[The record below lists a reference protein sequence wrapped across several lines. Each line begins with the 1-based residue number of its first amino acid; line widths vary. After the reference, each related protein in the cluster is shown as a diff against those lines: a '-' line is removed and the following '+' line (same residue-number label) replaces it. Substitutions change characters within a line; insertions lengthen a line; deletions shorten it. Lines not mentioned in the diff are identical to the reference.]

1 MSPFEEIY
9 AKEELGKREREI
21 LRVLLNC
28 GGKATWKDF
37 EKALVPDK
45 MQRRTL
51 SKGLRTLVEL
61 NIVVKRREFFRGRKT
76 WVYVFQSKEVL
87 EIFDKMNNQLLELA
101 KRFHAETLKPGLST
115 SDRVKRLVNGVYNLL
130 EYQRALT
137 LMAIKLAIE
146 AGDEE
151 TACRRFIKLMN
162 YFTIMAAGEA
172 FNLCWL
178 NRNVAM
184 KALNITLPK
193 VKDY

>member
-87 EIFDKMNNQLLELA
+87 EIFDKMNNQLLELT
-101 KRFHAETLKPGLST
+101 KRFYAETLKPGLST
-115 SDRVKRLVNGVYNLL
+115 SDRVKRLVNGVRTLL

>member
-87 EIFDKMNNQLLELA
+87 EIFDKMNNQLLELT
-101 KRFHAETLKPGLST
+101 KRFYAETLKPGLST

-151 TACRRFIKLMN
+151 TACRRFIKFMD
-162 YFTIMAAGEA
+162 YFTVMAAGEA

-178 NRNVAM
+178 NRNVAT

-193 VKDY
+193 VRDY